1 MVRNNHFA
9 ESRKTLDKL
18 LRSENNTDGGVTLSD
33 IFFNM
38 RFWARVENVLIVVSD
53 MTVGRSHIIA
63 GGFARNLDIGGY
75 QQENSIWESKIL
87 SLMSPE
93 EQEEKYIAELRF
105 FHYLRHLPKS
115 KKSEYYL
122 VSKLRFRFVDGD
134 IHDVLHRMFYIFDEN
149 VENVRYAICIYGPL
163 PVDFKG
169 KSFAVNSIT
178 GMKEELIASGNSSIL
193 SRRESQILAMI
204 DRGMK
209 SAEIAGRLNISIHT
223 VSRHRQEIIGK
234 LQVKNTHEAC
244 RIAKSMGL
252 LE

>member
-9 ESRKTLDKL
+9 ESRKALDKL
-18 LRSENNTDGGVTLSD
+18 LRSENNADGGVTLSD
-33 IFFNM
+33 ILVNM
-38 RFWARVENVLIVVSD
+38 RFWARVENVLVVVSD
-53 MTVGRSHIIA
+53 MTGCKSHIIA
-63 GGFARNLDIGGY
+63 GGFARNLDIGEY

-122 VSKLRFRFVDGD
+122 ISKLRFRFVDGD
-134 IHDVLHRMFYIFDEN
+134 IHDVLHRMYYIFDVKGET
-149 VENVRYAICIYGPL
+149 VRYAICIYGPL

-178 GMKEELIASGNSSIL
+178 GIKEELIASGNSSIL
-193 SRRESQILAMI
+193 SRREAQILAMI

-209 SAEIAGRLNISIHT
+209 SAEIAGQLNISIHT

>member
-1 MVRNNHFA
+1 M
-9 ESRKTLDKL
+9 
-18 LRSENNTDGGVTLSD
+18 SD
-33 IFFNM
+33 ILVNM
-38 RFWARVENVLIVVSD
+38 RFWARVENVLVVVSD

-134 IHDVLHRMFYIFDEN
+134 IHDVLHRMYYIFDEN

>member
-9 ESRKTLDKL
+9 ESRKTLDNL
-18 LRSENNTDGGVTLSD
+18 LRSENGADSCVPLWD
-33 IFFNM
+33 IMVNM

-53 MTVGRSHIIA
+53 MVEGKSHIIA
-63 GGFARNLDIGGY
+63 GGFARNLDIGDY

-115 KKSEYYL
+115 KRSDYYL
-122 VSKLRFRFVDGD
+122 MSTLRFRFADGG
-134 IHDVLHRMFYIFDEN
+134 IHDVLHRMYYIFDDN
-149 VENVRYAICIYGPL
+149 VEDLRYAICIYGPL
-163 PVDFKG
+163 PFDFKG
-169 KSFAVNSIT
+169 KSFAVNSVRGI
-178 GMKEELIASGNSSIL
+178 KEELTASGNDSIL
-193 SRRESQILAMI
+193 RRRERQILAMI
-204 DRGMK
+204 DTGMK
-209 SAEIAGRLNISIHT
+209 SAEIAGQLNISIHT

-244 RIAKSMGL
+244 RLAKSMDL
-252 LE
+252 F